1 MLIGCSHDRQRRPRA
16 GVHREMMDGAST
28 RTRQFR
34 FRTGDRKIDGN
45 AGELGCSDDGGR
57 LVREGPMMR
66 LGKNIPATLPSYATI
81 APILH
86 AQLHVTPA
94 HRGITLNEGAADAN
108 GR

>member
-1 MLIGCSHDRQRRPRA
+1 MPLLPSLSYYRRIVSAYLLGGQSHLTFWHETPEQNLNA
-16 GVHREMMDGAST
+16 
-28 RTRQFR
+28 
-34 FRTGDRKIDGN
+34 N

-66 LGKNIPATLPSYATI
+66 LGRNITLKLPFYATI

-86 AQLHVTPA
+86 ARLHGTPA